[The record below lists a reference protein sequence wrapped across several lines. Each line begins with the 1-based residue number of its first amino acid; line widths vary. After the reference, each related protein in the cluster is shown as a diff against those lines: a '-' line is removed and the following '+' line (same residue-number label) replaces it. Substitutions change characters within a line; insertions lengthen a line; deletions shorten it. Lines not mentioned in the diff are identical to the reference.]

1 MNAFKIKDEILDDG
15 PSNLSATLNDDFPD
29 DVHFDDFNDFGGADL
44 EATNIK
50 QEIKKE
56 PLRNPFLEDDHDTT
70 LEVREINIKDARTP
84 HQYVNDTS
92 KQEKAT
98 VVKKS
103 EHENR
108 QSWMTVD
115 NNLNSAAFDTKEP
128 EVVVIDVQGS
138 TILEENGNLR
148 MYWIDACEVRGVVY
162 LFGKVSDI
170 E

>member
-15 PSNLSATLNDDFPD
+15 PSNLSATLDDFPD
-29 DVHFDDFNDFGGADL
+29 DSHFDDFNNDFGESDV
-44 EATNIK
+44 EITNIK

-56 PLRNPFLEDDHDTT
+56 PRNPFQEDDHDTI
-70 LEVREINIKDARTP
+70 LQVREINIKDARAP
-84 HQYVNDTS
+84 HQYVNDSS

-108 QSWMTVD
+108 QSWMTVES
-115 NNLNSAAFDTKEP
+115 NLNSAAFDTKEP
-128 EVVVIDVQGS
+128 EVVVDAQGS
-138 TILEENGNLR
+138 TILEENGNMR